1 MNSPKIVI
9 IGLDS
14 ATWDLLGPWSAKG
27 LLPNLARLVSSGVSG
42 ELESA
47 IPPLTPPAWTSF
59 MTGKN
64 PGKHGIFY
72 FLEPQPG
79 SYIMR
84 YANAGSRRSR
94 TFFGLLSD
102 AGFRVGSVNIPFTFP
117 PEPISGFQI
126 SGMDTP
132 SEKSAFIHPAAL
144 REELEKAIGKLR
156 FDITHLGF
164 MSNDARRS
172 QVLAEM
178 EQVDDQWTKI
188 GLYLLDKHPAD
199 LMMFTFMSI
208 DTVQHHFWQY
218 MDPDHFMYDAA
229 GAMRF
234 KDAILQVYQRL
245 DAAIGKILERLAPE
259 TMVMVVSDHGGGPV
273 SDRVIYLNRFLA
285 QLGLLKYRERKES
298 TWGKAKQ
305 RVVRSVYNLLAG
317 TLGPDQKKFLA
328 GLLPGMREKFEGAYT
343 SFANID
349 WSATK
354 AYCSEILA
362 SPPSIWINRK
372 KEKPAGIVSDEE
384 YEPLLELITRKLGE
398 LKDPRTGDGVISRVY
413 RRDELFH
420 GPFAKE
426 APDLVLDWWS
436 EKAFS
441 VKPSFPE
448 EGYKPALEI
457 KPRGPVRGPEW
468 GGTHRKSGVLIMR
481 GPPFRQGT
489 RVEGARL
496 VDMAPTLLHL
506 MGQKVPDDMDGRV
519 LTEAFDPEFA
529 QRHSAEYAK
538 MPAGLVEGAED
549 KSYSKEEAKQI
560 EARLKALGYID

>member
-1 MNSPKIVI
+1 MKVPKIVI

-42 ELESA
+42 GLESA

-79 SYIMR
+79 SYAMR
-84 YANAGSRRSR
+84 YANAGSRRSK
-94 TFFGLLSD
+94 TFFGQLSE
-102 AGFRVGSVNIPFTFP
+102 AGLEVGSVNIPFTYP
-117 PEPISGFQI
+117 PEPVNGFQI

-132 SEKSAFIHPAAL
+132 SEKSAFIHPPAL
-144 REELEKAIGKLR
+144 REELEKVVGKLR

-164 MSNDARRS
+164 MSTNARRS

-178 EQVDDQWTKI
+178 EQVDNQWTQI

-218 MDPDHFMYDAA
+218 MDPAHFMYDAT
-229 GAMRF
+229 GAVQF

-245 DAAIGKILERLAPE
+245 DAAIGKFLERLPDE
-259 TMVMVVSDHGGGPV
+259 TTVMVVSDHGGGPV
-273 SDRVIYLNRFLA
+273 SDRVVYLNRFLA
-285 QLGLLKYRERKES
+285 QQGLLKYRVEKRS
-298 TWGKAKQ
+298 ALGQAKQ
-305 RVVRSVYNLLAG
+305 RVVRLAYNLLSG

-328 GLLPGMREKFEGAYT
+328 GLLPGMREKFEGAYS

-372 KEKPAGIVSDEE
+372 NEKPAGIVSDEE
-384 YEPLLELITRKLGE
+384 YEPLLAFLTEKLGE
-398 LKDPRTGDGVISRVY
+398 LKDPRTSEAVVSRVY

-426 APDLVLDWWS
+426 APDLILDWWS
-436 EKAFS
+436 ENAFS
-441 VKPSFPE
+441 VRPSFPE
-448 EGYKPALEI
+448 EGDKPPVQI
-457 KPRGPVRGPEW
+457 KPRAPVPGPEW
-468 GGTHRKSGVLIMR
+468 GGTHRKSGILIMR
-481 GPPFRQGT
+481 GKPFKQGA
-489 RVEGARL
+489 RIEGARL
-496 VDMAPTLLHL
+496 MDMAPTLLHL
-506 MGQKVPDDMDGRV
+506 MGHKVPDDMDGRV
-519 LTEAFDPEFA
+519 LTEAFEAEFA
-529 QRHSAEYAK
+529 QQHAAQYAESSTG
-538 MPAGLVEGAED
+538 AGGDAES
-549 KSYSKEEAKQI
+549 KSYSAEEAAQI

>member
-1 MNSPKIVI
+1 MKVPKIVI

-27 LLPNLARLVSSGVSG
+27 LLPNLSRLVSSGVSG

-79 SYIMR
+79 SYAMR
-84 YANAGSRRSR
+84 YANAGSRRSK

-102 AGFRVGSVNIPFTFP
+102 AGFEVGSVNIPFTYP
-117 PEPISGFQI
+117 PEPVNGFQI

-132 SEKSAFIHPAAL
+132 SEKSAFIHPAGL
-144 REELEKAIGKLR
+144 RDEVEKAVGKLR

-164 MSNDARRS
+164 MSTAARRS

-178 EQVDDQWTKI
+178 EQVDDQWTKV

-218 MDPDHFMYDAA
+218 MDPEHFMYDAA
-229 GAMRF
+229 GAVQF
-234 KDAILQVYQRL
+234 KDAVLRVYQRL
-245 DAAIGKILERLAPE
+245 DAAVGKFLERLPSE
-259 TMVMVVSDHGGGPV
+259 TTVMVVSDHGGGPV

-285 QLGLLKYRERKES
+285 QLGLLKYREQKQS
-298 TWGKAKQ
+298 ALGAAKQ
-305 RVVRSVYNLLAG
+305 RITRSAYKVLAG

-372 KEKPAGIVSDEE
+372 NEKPAGIVSDEE
-384 YEPLLELITRKLGE
+384 YEPLLALITQKLGE
-398 LKDPRTGDGVISRVY
+398 LKDPRNGGALVPRVY

-448 EGYKPALEI
+448 EGDKPSVEI
-457 KPRGPVRGPEW
+457 KPRAPVHGPEW
-468 GGTHRKSGVLIMR
+468 GGTHRKSGILIMR
-481 GPPFRQGT
+481 GAPFKRGA
-489 RVEGARL
+489 RIEGARL

-506 MGQKVPDDMDGRV
+506 MGHKVPDDMDGQV
-519 LTEAFDPEFA
+519 LTEAFEPEFA
-529 QRHSAEYAK
+529 QQNTAQYAESSTG
-538 MPAGLVEGAED
+538 PADDAEN
-549 KSYSKEEAKQI
+549 KSYSAEEAAQI
-560 EARLKALGYID
+560 EARLKALGYIE